1 MSARAIAKDK
11 TQRGANSSSSLQRIC
26 SAGPQVA
33 QRGGFLADV
42 ATAAPAP
49 GGSLFALESQ
59 LPKTLPKHVWRSRS
73 RRLGGSQ
80 RGFLG
85 RWSRSRVAPDVLEV
99 RQETEITLGLI
110 ALPKEWHSSLGER
123 RKPSTH
129 RSLSLP
135 SSGLASS
142 PRPTP
147 KPGALSA

>member
-1 MSARAIAKDK
+1 MKDQNLCVCRQKKKKKEKMSAQLSSFVDHSTTSCAALALCESLSLTPSWESSEGERGRSWILSARAIAKDK

-85 RWSRSRVAPDVLEV
+85 
-99 RQETEITLGLI
+99 
-110 ALPKEWHSSLGER
+110 
-123 RKPSTH
+123 
-129 RSLSLP
+129 
-135 SSGLASS
+135 
-142 PRPTP
+142 
-147 KPGALSA
+147 